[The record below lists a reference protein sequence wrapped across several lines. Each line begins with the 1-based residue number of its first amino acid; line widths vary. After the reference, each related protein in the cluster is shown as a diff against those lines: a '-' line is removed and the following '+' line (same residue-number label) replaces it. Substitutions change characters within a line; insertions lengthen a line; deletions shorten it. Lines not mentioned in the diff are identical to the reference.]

1 MVDFCFASQLDIG
14 RGGHESIGEA
24 EDDRL
29 ALDVSARVRVLLL
42 GATVSAATDRAEELS
57 NVLDEGR
64 NVGGEDALLAVF
76 SFDGGR
82 SQGMLLLFAS
92 FLCSFAGGLVE
103 PRLLLVPR
111 LLDGIA
117 RALVATAVRDQQGLS
132 LVGCLASQ
140 PSRLVLA
147 IFAAGDQF
155 RDFVGGF
162 SSRLDDSSALNIRA
176 ECLEHL
182 LWPTN
187 GVLFVRSSAGLS
199 RESLAGLLLAE
210 FGVPFPELA
219 CLGPVTEV

>member
-1 MVDFCFASQLDIG
+1 MIDFCFASQLDIV
-14 RGGHESIGEA
+14 RRCHESIGKA
-24 EDDRL
+24 EDDWLSRN
-29 ALDVSARVRVLLL
+29 VSGRVRVLLL

-64 NVGGEDALLAVF
+64 NIGGEDALLAF
-76 SFDGGR
+76 FPSGGGR
-82 SQGMLLLFAS
+82 SQGMFLLFAS

-162 SSRLDDSSALNIRA
+162 SSCLDDSSALNIRT
-176 ECLEHL
+176 ERLKHL
-182 LWPTN
+182 LRRTN
-187 GVLFVRSSAGLS
+187 SVLLVCSSASLP
-199 RESLAGLLLAE
+199 RESRAGLLLAE
-210 FGVPFPELA
+210 VGVPVPELA

>member
-1 MVDFCFASQLDIG
+1 MIDFCFASQLDIV
-14 RGGHESIGEA
+14 RRCHESIGKA
-24 EDDRL
+24 EDDWLSRN
-29 ALDVSARVRVLLL
+29 VSGRVRVLLL

-64 NVGGEDALLAVF
+64 NIGGEDALLAF
-76 SFDGGR
+76 FPSGGGR
-82 SQGMLLLFAS
+82 SQGMFLLFAS

-111 LLDGIA
+111 LLDGIT
-117 RALVATAVRDQQGLS
+117 RALVATAVRYLQGLS
-132 LVGCLASQ
+132 LVGCLAPQS
-140 PSRLVLA
+140 SRLVLA
-147 IFAAGDQF
+147 IFTGDQF

-187 GVLFVRSSAGLS
+187 GVLFVRSSADLS
-199 RESLAGLLLAE
+199 RESLVGLLLAE